1 MDTKCLAGLG
11 VPENAAKVY
20 LAGLSLG
27 TTSVQ
32 ELARV
37 SGLKRP
43 TVYLYVD
50 DLVERG
56 LFETIPI
63 NNKRYYAA
71 VALEKLEERLKKNL
85 SDFQSEMP
93 RLAAMCSDALGKPQV
108 RMLMGVEGVRGV
120 YEEAK
125 QASSLRFWSNMSSS
139 VYQPFHNTFME
150 ISEAAGKQ
158 GAPLREIIAD
168 TKEAKRY
175 SRLCAKVTGPTYSAR
190 VATIEGLENDAVI
203 FGNVV
208 VLFRL
213 QGLNIF
219 AVRIEDKTIADSM
232 KALFDMAWKSA
243 KPFK

>member
-1 MDTKCLAGLG
+1 MDTKNLIGLG
-11 VPENAAKVY
+11 VPEKVAKVY

-32 ELARV
+32 ELARA

-56 LFETIPI
+56 LFEIIPI
-63 NNKRYYAA
+63 NKKRYYAT
-71 VALEKLEERLKKNL
+71 VDPRVVEERLKKSL
-85 SDFQSEMP
+85 ADFQSELP
-93 RLAAMCSDALGKPQV
+93 KLTAMRSDTLGKPQV
-108 RMLMGVEGVRGV
+108 RVFEGIGGVRQI
-120 YEEAK
+120 YEELKRAH
-125 QASSLRFWSNMSSS
+125 SLRFWSN
-139 VYQPFHNTFME
+139 
-150 ISEAAGKQ
+150 ISEVYTQLNESFAEVSEAVRANGTT
-158 GAPLREIIAD
+158 AREIIAD
-168 TKEAKRY
+168 NKESRRY
-175 SRLCAKVTGPTYSAR
+175 SRFTAKIAGPTYSAR
-190 VATIEGLENDAVI
+190 TATVGGLENDAVI

-232 KALFDMAWKSA
+232 KAMFDMAWKTA
-243 KPFK
+243 RPFK